1 MELEHI
7 ALSITVPEDIK
18 HFYQDILGMDKVKNF
33 VLNKLL
39 AYEIFGIN
47 KDTDVFLL
55 QKDMLF
61 LEIFVVDTISARN
74 FNHIC
79 LSVDDRKT
87 VFRNAEQKGHTV
99 ICKKRGNSDL
109 IFIKDKS
116 GNIFE
121 IKDKKL

>member
-47 KDTDVFLL
+47 KNTDVFLL

-61 LEIFVVDTISARN
+61 LEIFVIDTISARN

>member
-1 MELEHI
+1 MKLEHI

-18 HFYQDILGMDKVKNF
+18 NFYQDILGMSKVKNF

-47 KDTDVFLL
+47 KNTDVFLL